1 MSDRKIVE
9 ALKELKI
16 PMGNLGFR
24 YIETAV
30 KAVIADEDMLRY
42 MTKADGL
49 YEVVAKKHGS
59 TPSRVERSIRHGI
72 EVAFRLAD
80 REVLR
85 KYIGHADGKETNRNF
100 IALLASTIRELD
112 SDVPQQDSAKQ
123 KLISSLE
130 ATLKLTRVGIHNLEL
145 ANDELVII
153 HYASGAN
160 KKVNIACD
168 SEIAIIRDVT
178 RSIDY

>member
-1 MSDRKIVE
+1 MYDRKIVE

-24 YIETAV
+24 YIVTAI
-30 KAVIADEDMLRY
+30 KAVIEDEDKLRY
-42 MTKADGL
+42 MTKENGIYDI
-49 YEVVAKKHGS
+49 VAKEHKT
-59 TPSRVERSIRHGI
+59 TPNRAERAIRHGV
-72 EVAFRLAD
+72 ETAFSLAD
-80 REVLR
+80 RDVLK
-85 KYIGHADGKETNRNF
+85 KYFGHADGKETNRNF
-100 IALLASTIRELD
+100 IALLSSIIHD
-112 SDVPQQDSAKQ
+112 SESEVQKQDSAKQ

-130 ATLKLTRVGIHNLEL
+130 ATLKLTRIGIQSLEL

-153 HYASGAN
+153 HYSSGAN